1 METMPAALRQK
12 YPAGGYS
19 PHFLCHCC
27 SDAKLVPYADVF
39 PFRAGG
45 KISVRMPCDC
55 RQRKI
60 HFTCRMEKL
69 EKK

>member
-1 METMPAALRQK
+1 METIPAALRQK

-39 PFRAGG
+39 HLEQA
-45 KISVRMPCDC
+45 
-55 RQRKI
+55 
-60 HFTCRMEKL
+60 EKYP
-69 EKK
+69 